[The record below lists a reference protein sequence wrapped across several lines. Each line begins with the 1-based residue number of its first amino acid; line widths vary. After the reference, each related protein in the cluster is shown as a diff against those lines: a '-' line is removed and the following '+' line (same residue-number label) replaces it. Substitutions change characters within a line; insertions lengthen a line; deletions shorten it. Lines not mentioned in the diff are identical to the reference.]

1 MPMDQAVTTLYLR
14 RIEISNFRAYGDNF
28 SLSLP
33 GPGVTILTGPDG
45 AGKSTF
51 FEAIEWA
58 LTGRVRRIELPAQGV
73 LDRGKNHGLLAR
85 RAGDAPVAQYRVSL
99 EFVNSGAESHRIERS
114 AVREQES
121 RDRFAEVSAPTQQQ
135 LMNALGAENTHAF
148 TAKAMTER
156 VIAIAAALKA
166 IAGVE
171 FSLEGAPPPAVLLD
185 RLAQAFKKGATVLME
200 RQRALSEAEIPL
212 ILQLVAIR
220 QKVAEGVKQKS
231 LLVGQ
236 NDRHTHELWMLQ
248 SYVRD
253 TTKNIQR
260 ITELDN
266 QIRGLL
272 LTKQEIERCQQA
284 HSDPSR
290 QEAIQA
296 SPILTG
302 VAREQIPS
310 HLAALSLKT
319 QLELESAYSTRDQ
332 LPDLDG
338 LTERQAG
345 MKARIEE
352 LSATIKETHEI
363 VARAEQELL
372 AEQAVLQKHPEL
384 LSALGTL
391 SADEARALDAAGGAV
406 EQLGPHERQLVQ
418 KALSNQRNT
427 LAAQESTLQELRGQH
442 ERLAEAWLAWERE
455 GESPPA
461 VDAVDAVEERLR
473 AALAKGGVSMSTAY
487 PRSRWPALLLDE
499 PLQPHGPIHP
509 AAFVEVVRELVRE
522 RKYQV
527 ILATRDKALAEG
539 MRRKMVAAGIDCVT
553 CRYGGLSPTGVLY
566 STV

>member
-1 MPMDQAVTTLYLR
+1 MDQAVTTLYLR

-28 SLSLP
+28 SLALP

-58 LTGRVRRIELPAQGV
+58 LTGRVRRLELLTQGV
-73 LDRGKNHGLLAR
+73 LDRGKHHGLLAR
-85 RAGDAPVAQYRVSL
+85 RVGDVPVAQYRVSL
-99 EFVNSGAESHRIERS
+99 EFVNSEAESHRIERS
-114 AVREQES
+114 AGREQES
-121 RDRFAEVSAPTQQQ
+121 RDRFAEISAPSQQQ
-135 LMNALGAENTHAF
+135 LMDALGAENTQAF

-171 FSLEGAPPPAVLLD
+171 LSLEGAPPPGVLLD
-185 RLAQAFKKGATVLME
+185 RLAQTFKKGATVLME
-200 RQRALSEAEIPL
+200 RQQALSEAAIPL
-212 ILQLVAIR
+212 ILRLMGVR
-220 QKVAEGVKQKS
+220 QKVAEGMMQKS

-272 LTKQEIERCQQA
+272 LTKQEIERCQQ
-284 HSDPSR
+284 SDADQSR
-290 QEAIQA
+290 QEAIQS

-302 VAREQIPS
+302 VAREQIPA
-310 HLAALSLKT
+310 HLAELSRKT

-332 LPDLDG
+332 LPDLEG
-338 LTERQAG
+338 LTDRQAG

-372 AEQAVLQKHPEL
+372 VEQAVLQKHPEL

-391 SADEARALDAAGGAV
+391 SADEARALDAARGAV
-406 EQLGPHERQLVQ
+406 EQLGPHERQLIQ

-427 LAAQESTLQELRGQH
+427 LAEQESKLQELRAQH

-455 GESPPA
+455 GEESPPS
-461 VDAVDAVEERLR
+461 VDAVEERLR
-473 AALAKGGVSMSTAY
+473 ASLAKGGVSMSTAY